1 MLTSVPRG
9 TKDILPSEVDAWRYV
24 EGILRDLCRCF
35 GFKEI
40 RTPVFEH
47 TELFQRGI
55 GDTTDVVEKE
65 MYTFID
71 RGKRS
76 ITLRPENT
84 ASAVRAFIEHK
95 MYAEPDPAKL
105 FYIGPMFRY
114 DRPQAGRQRQF
125 HQFGV
130 ELLGAPGPNADAEI
144 ILLAVQILQKLG
156 LKDLQLKINTVGCP
170 ECRPAYRQKLQDYY
184 RPHLEELCE
193 DCRSRFDR
201 NPMRILDCK
210 NEKCHALAAGAPKL
224 AECLDEGC
232 KEHFARVQ
240 ELLTAS
246 GVDFVIDPTLVRG
259 LDYYTRTA
267 FEIQYTPL
275 GAQSAVLGGGRYDGL
290 VEEVG
295 GPATPGIGFAMGMER
310 VILALESQNLLPASD
325 DTIDVFAVAPKPEA
339 AALAFTTVE
348 KLREAGVCA
357 AYDYQQRSMKAQM
370 KAANRLNAKF
380 VLIFGED
387 ELSRNM
393 VTLRDMTTEDKDNNQ
408 REIPIAEIITIL
420 KTEVQKNEKRIP
432 AKRWL
437 CAAGYPNAATMA
449 D

>member
-1 MLTSVPRG
+1 MLTTLPRG
-9 TKDILPSEVDAWRYV
+9 TKDILPSEVGAWRYV
-24 EGILRDLCRCF
+24 EGVLRELCRCF

-47 TELFQRGI
+47 TEVFKRGI

-65 MYTFID
+65 MYSFQD
-71 RGKRS
+71 RSGRW

-84 ASAVRAFIEHK
+84 ASAVRSFIEHK

-144 ILLAVQILQKLG
+144 ILLAVQILRRLG
-156 LKDLQLKINTVGCP
+156 LQDLQLKINTVGCP

-184 RPHLEELCE
+184 RPHLAELCE

-201 NPMRILDCK
+201 NPMRLLDCK
-210 NEKCHALAAGAPKL
+210 NEKCHRLAAGAPKL
-224 AECLDEGC
+224 AECLDDEC
-232 KEHFARVQ
+232 RQHFAAVQ
-240 ELLTAS
+240 ELLKAS
-246 GVDFVIDPTLVRG
+246 GVDFVVDPTLVRG

-310 VILALESQNLLPASD
+310 VILALESQNLLPREAD
-325 DTIDVFAVAPKPEA
+325 GVDVFAIAPKAEA
-339 AALAFTTVE
+339 ATLAFTVTE
-348 KLREAGVCA
+348 QLREAGLCA

-370 KAANRLNAKF
+370 KTANRLNAKF

-387 ELSRNM
+387 ELSRNC
-393 VTLRDMTTEDKDNNQ
+393 VTLRDMNAEDKNNNQ
-408 REIPIAEIITIL
+408 REIPIADITTIL
-420 KTEVQKNEKRIP
+420 KTEVQKNE
-432 AKRWL
+432 
-437 CAAGYPNAATMA
+437 
-449 D
+449 